1 MNKLHNS
8 IITPQNGI
16 NILASSTIY
25 IASLNGNELV
35 QVWNIAC
42 HFYQSTC
49 QGRKYRMKY
58 RMPFLP
64 VYLSVKESKKKVEYS
79 RTNDWM
85 RKIRKSIIM
94 SVESEWIRNN
104 WENTPS
110 KVLGVWYTTLVFL
123 TWHVQG
129 HASAVKTLFPSR
141 PYWTKFLPEPH
152 SWYSAFVKPVLV
164 AATM

>member
-1 MNKLHNS
+1 MASIYLLHRQYILQVWMGMNWYRCEILHAIFTS
-8 IITPQNGI
+8 LPVREG
-16 NILASSTIY
+16 NIA
-25 IASLNGNELV
+25 
-35 QVWNIAC
+35 WNIAC

-49 QGRKYRMKY
+49 QRRK
-58 RMPFLP
+58 
-64 VYLSVKESKKKVEYS
+64 VKKKVEYS

-85 RKIRKSIIM
+85 KKIRKSVIM